1 MSKSREDLI
10 SVIIPFYNNYKYF
23 QKCISSVKSQKYK
36 NIEVIIINDGSDIFL
51 KKKLD
56 SLKKIKNI
64 KIKIIHLKSNRGVS
78 FARNIGIQ
86 NAKGKLI
93 AFLDSDD
100 EWKPNKLTYQ
110 INIMK
115 KNNLKF
121 IHGSYK
127 IVDERN
133 KILGK
138 MIARNMN
145 YSNLLKSCD
154 IGLSTVV
161 ISYDICK
168 KIKFQK
174 ISTKED
180 YTYWLRISKILPKLN
195 GYSKIVTIYRKR
207 ENSLSSSLVTK
218 FKNAFKVYHKYEN
231 FNLFYSMYLVLRLSV
246 NYILKA
252 RNIKDNV

>member
-1 MSKSREDLI
+1 MSKSREDLV

-23 QKCISSVKSQKYK
+23 QKCISSVKSQTYK
-36 NIEVIIINDGSDIFL
+36 NIEIIIINDGSDINL

-78 FARNIGIQ
+78 FARNVGIQ

-100 EWKPNKLTYQ
+100 EWKPNKLVYQ

-127 IVDERN
+127 IIDERN

-138 MIARNMN
+138 MIARNMD

-161 ISYDICK
+161 ISSDICK

-180 YTYWLRISKILPKLN
+180 YTYWLRIAKILPKLS
-195 GYSKIVTIYRKR
+195 GYSKIVTIYRRR
-207 ENSLSSSLVTK
+207 ENSLSSSLETK
-218 FKNAFKVYHKYEN
+218 FKNAYKVYHKFEN

-252 RNIKDNV
+252 RDIKNNI